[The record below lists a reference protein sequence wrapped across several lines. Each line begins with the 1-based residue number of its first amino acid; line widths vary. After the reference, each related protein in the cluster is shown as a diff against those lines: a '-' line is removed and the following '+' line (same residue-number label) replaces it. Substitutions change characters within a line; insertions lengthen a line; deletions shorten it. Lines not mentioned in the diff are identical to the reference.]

1 MSRRKLQICFCED
14 EFTWLTYFTEKHL
27 FSIVTRQA
35 RKQHSPWDIML
46 SLQTTDRSKVDI
58 RTKRGISHPHY
69 TLISHLPQQKVAGG
83 LTKKK
88 KSCQTENRS
97 LSHGIY
103 FLKHVLTFPSVV
115 VASQPD
121 DFLSRAVDIFSSVS
135 GECVDFHL
143 FFCFFLFFFMAIKT
157 SYYSR
162 DVGQSVSVAMTHI
175 QMVPVPKPNQS
186 VSTALTKEK

>member
-14 EFTWLTYFTEKHL
+14 EFTWLTSFTEKHL

-88 KSCQTENRS
+88 KKLPDRKQEFKSRDIFFKTRADVSICCCGLATRW
-97 LSHGIY
+97 
-103 FLKHVLTFPSVV
+103 FLKQSCGHFQQCFWWMCGFPSV
-115 VASQPD
+115 
-121 DFLSRAVDIFSSVS
+121 
-135 GECVDFHL
+135 
-143 FFCFFLFFFMAIKT
+143 FFFIFFMAIKT